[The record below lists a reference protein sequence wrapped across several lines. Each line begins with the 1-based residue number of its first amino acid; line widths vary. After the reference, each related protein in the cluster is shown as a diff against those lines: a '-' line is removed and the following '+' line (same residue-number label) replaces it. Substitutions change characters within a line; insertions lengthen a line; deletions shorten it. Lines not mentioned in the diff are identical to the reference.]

1 MLPKILQGSTILS
14 PHPASYWHSSRTFF
28 TDRSLNIQDQRS
40 HFKASHLRDSS
51 FRHSEHAES
60 LLISYQWPSRA
71 GSEWF
76 LLVFSHALHLHCT
89 KDKNVLDR
97 DLWEGKSCL
106 VLFSLENITQ
116 VKWHNEYK
124 TRDEK
129 EPFVASS
136 CPWTLLWAF
145 DGQRARRSGGKG
157 GHGIYC
163 IN

>member
-14 PHPASYWHSSRTFF
+14 PHPAPYWHSSRTFF
-28 TDRSLNIQDQRS
+28 TDGSLNIQDQRS

-97 DLWEGKSCL
+97 DLCGRVSPVWFSSVWKILPKSNDTMNTRQGMRRNHLWPQAVHGLCCEL
-106 VLFSLENITQ
+106 LMAKELEDQWGRGDMVST
-116 VKWHNEYK
+116 
-124 TRDEK
+124 
-129 EPFVASS
+129 A
-136 CPWTLLWAF
+136 
-145 DGQRARRSGGKG
+145 
-157 GHGIYC
+157 
-163 IN
+163 

>member
-28 TDRSLNIQDQRS
+28 TGGSLNIQDQRS

-97 DLWEGKSCL
+97 DLCGRVSPVWFSSVWKILPKSNDTMNTRQGMRRNHLWPQAVHGLCCEL
-106 VLFSLENITQ
+106 LMAKELEDQWGRGDMVST
-116 VKWHNEYK
+116 
-124 TRDEK
+124 
-129 EPFVASS
+129 A
-136 CPWTLLWAF
+136 
-145 DGQRARRSGGKG
+145 
-157 GHGIYC
+157 
-163 IN
+163 